1 MCVVCVC
8 VCMCAYECVCMRA
21 CACVE
26 REREG
31 YVHVLARGLCIGLEH
46 YASIIIGIEK
56 HTGIMLEY

>member
-1 MCVVCVC
+1 
-8 VCMCAYECVCMRA
+8 MRA